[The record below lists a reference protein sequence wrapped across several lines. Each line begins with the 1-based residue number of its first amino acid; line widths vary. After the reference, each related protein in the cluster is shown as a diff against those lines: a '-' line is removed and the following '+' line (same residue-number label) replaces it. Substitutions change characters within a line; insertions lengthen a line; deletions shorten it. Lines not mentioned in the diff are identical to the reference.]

1 MKVLIALI
9 VIIVALVPIS
19 TATISNHSQNMAEI
33 SKYDNGSTVFAGDN
47 IIDKNKI
54 NKYPVVSNLGSVGEQ
69 ILNGEF
75 ADAFFSVATGAV
87 PTHPSKIL
95 SGNVSNDGVVED
107 FEGPGYVTVE
117 KDKISV
123 TPPGEVVYGFNTPYT
138 QLVIVPDGID
148 IVDINTNKT
157 TGHIDPKTMNND
169 TIPGNMISVEN
180 IKYWYNTC
188 PQGSRYNVEFGLDY
202 FNDNRSLISPDEL
215 RERFPEAYNYSIKY
229 PGGSPVI
236 LYETNYT
243 EVEVTSSYTYLD
255 SRPQYNDANREYNA
269 RQFVLAW
276 NGTVIP
282 SNTYAC
288 GREGIGFSA
297 IPEEH
302 AESGMATHGVCPPAR
317 SLRNA
322 VLSLG
327 FALPIGMD
335 SGRDAVLYGYSPST
349 GIKINNTLDYPIK
362 IQMWTEGSGAG
373 MMIHT
378 KIYEMVPNN
387 HATNSTNST
396 NETNITG

>member
-1 MKVLIALI
+1 M
-9 VIIVALVPIS
+9 
-19 TATISNHSQNMAEI
+19 ATTTTHNQNMMEI
-33 SKYDNGSTVFAGDN
+33 SKFDNGSTVFAGDN

-54 NKYPVVSNLGSVGEQ
+54 NKYPIVSNLGSLGEQ
-69 ILNGEF
+69 ISNGEF
-75 ADAFFSVATGAV
+75 ADAFFAIATGAV
-87 PTHPSKIL
+87 PTPSSKIL
-95 SGNVSNDGVVED
+95 SGNVSTEGIVDD
-107 FEGPGYVTVE
+107 FEGPGYVTVDA
-117 KDKISV
+117 DKISV

-148 IVDINTNKT
+148 VVNVKTNQT
-157 TGHIDPKTMNND
+157 TGHIDPKTMTNES
-169 TIPGNMISVEN
+169 IPGHMVYVEN
-180 IKYWYNTC
+180 IKYWYNKC
-188 PQGSRYNVEFGLDY
+188 PQGSRYSVEFCLDG
-202 FNDNRSLISPDEL
+202 FNDNRSYVSPEEL
-215 RERFPEAYNYSIKY
+215 KEKFPEAYNYSIKY

-236 LYETNYT
+236 LYEKNYT

-255 SRPQYNDANREYNA
+255 SHPQYNDANREYNA
-269 RQFVLAW
+269 KQFVLAW
-276 NGTVIP
+276 NGTIIP

-297 IPEEH
+297 VPEKE

-362 IQMWTEGSGAG
+362 IKMWTEGSGPG
-373 MMIHT
+373 MEIHT
-378 KIYEMVPNN
+378 IIYELIPND
-387 HATNSTNST
+387 HIKASTNSTNST
-396 NETNITG
+396 NATAV